1 VSDRPA
7 RSNLAVGRELVRRG
21 AVPWGRFGLATLL
34 GVSASLATVGLLASS
49 GAVVGRAALRPG
61 LGAIAGLLALVEV
74 LAVVRA
80 PLRYGERLVAHDAAL
95 RALGGWRVWLYDRL
109 EPLSPAGLGG
119 WRRGDILARAIDDV
133 DTLQDLYLRI
143 LAPAVV
149 GVVAAALAVVIV
161 GLLLPAAAL
170 VLGAALLVALVGP
183 PLLSSRARTTG
194 EREAVLRGELA
205 AETVDLVTGSAELLA
220 FGRADDAL
228 GRVAATEDRLARLAR
243 RRTLVAGAAAAL
255 ITVCVGAAVTGV
267 LAVGVEALRRGDLPA
282 VQLAVLPLAALGAFE
297 AVPGLSF
304 AVFRSGDVLTAGRRL
319 LALEELPV
327 PVTDPASPTS
337 LPDGCPAVDLRDARL
352 RYGPDR
358 PFALDGV
365 DLSLAPGGRLA
376 LVGPS
381 GAGKSS
387 VVAALLRF
395 WPLTSGQAELAEIPL
410 EQLTQADVRRTLGL
424 LDQDADLFAGSIASN
439 VRLGRPGAN
448 DEQIHRAV
456 TLAQLDGWVATLPDG
471 LETPVG
477 ERGAQLS
484 GGQRQRVA
492 LARVLLC
499 ETPVLMLDE
508 PTVGLDDGT
517 ATRLLADVLEAAGD
531 RSVLLVTHRES
542 ELSSFDAVVVLDGGR
557 VVARRD

>member
-1 VSDRPA
+1 VSGTPA
-7 RSNLAVGRELVRRG
+7 RSDLAVGRELVRRG
-21 AVPWGRFGLATLL
+21 AVPWRRFGLATLL
-34 GVSASLATVGLLASS
+34 GVSASLATVGLLAAS

-95 RALGGWRVWLYDRL
+95 RALRGWRVWLYDRL

-119 WRRGDILARAIDDV
+119 WRRGDLLARAIDDV
-133 DTLQDLYLRI
+133 DTLQDLYLRV

-149 GVVAAALAVVIV
+149 GVAAAALAVVIV

-183 PLLSSRARTTG
+183 PLLSSRAGATG

-205 AETVDLVTGSAELLA
+205 AETVDLLTGSAELLA
-220 FGRADDAL
+220 FGREADAL
-228 GRVAATEDRLARLAR
+228 DRVAATEARLARLAR
-243 RRTLVAGAAAAL
+243 RRSLFGGAAAAL
-255 ITVCVGAAVTGV
+255 ITMCVGAAVTGV
-267 LAVGVEALRRGDLPA
+267 LAVGVEALRTGKLQA

-297 AVPGLSF
+297 AVPGLSL
-304 AVFRSGDVLTAGRRL
+304 AVFRSGDVLAAGRRL

-327 PVTDPASPTS
+327 PVTDPDDPSP
-337 LPDGCPAVDLRDARL
+337 LPDGCPAVALRAARL
-352 RYGPDR
+352 RYGAAR
-358 PFALDGV
+358 PLALDGV
-365 DLSLAPGGRLA
+365 DLALAPGERLA

-395 WPLTSGQAELAEIPL
+395 WPLESGQAELAEVPL
-410 EQLTQADVRRTLGL
+410 ERLAQADVRRALGL
-424 LDQDADLFAGSIASN
+424 LDQEADLFAGSVAAN
-439 VRLGRPGAN
+439 VRLGRPEAS
-448 DEQIHRAV
+448 DEDVARAV
-456 TLAQLDGWVATLPDG
+456 ALAQLDEWVATLPDG
-471 LETPVG
+471 LDTPVG

-499 ETPVLMLDE
+499 ETPVLVLDE
-508 PTVGLDDGT
+508 PTVGLDEPT
-517 ATRLLADVLEAAGD
+517 ATRLLADVLGAARD
-531 RSVLLVTHRES
+531 KSVLLVTHRES
-542 ELSSFDAVVVLDGGR
+542 ELFSFDEVLVLDGGR
-557 VVARRD
+557 VVERRR